1 MIRVSDSYGW
11 HGSSQSG
18 LQGRYLED
26 YLMYISIWN
35 HHHTPQQL
43 SLYRHLQINEE
54 YFQLAKHFC
63 KIKQLYY
70 NLNSQ
75 WILCER
81 NKTKLTDILLYILHH
96 FQTMIFHRSHSLLP
110 HLTSPVQVKCR
121 VSTKSVDKD
130 FLDLTIT
137 YCSSQNQPCIKYIH
151 GLLRATNGRLDKVIG
166 SCRGSTCS
174 WMCAILK

>member
-1 MIRVSDSYGW
+1 
-11 HGSSQSG
+11 
-18 LQGRYLED
+18 
-26 YLMYISIWN
+26 
-35 HHHTPQQL
+35 
-43 SLYRHLQINEE
+43 
-54 YFQLAKHFC
+54 
-63 KIKQLYY
+63 
-70 NLNSQ
+70 
-75 WILCER
+75 
-81 NKTKLTDILLYILHH
+81 
-96 FQTMIFHRSHSLLP
+96 
-110 HLTSPVQVKCR
+110 VQVKCR